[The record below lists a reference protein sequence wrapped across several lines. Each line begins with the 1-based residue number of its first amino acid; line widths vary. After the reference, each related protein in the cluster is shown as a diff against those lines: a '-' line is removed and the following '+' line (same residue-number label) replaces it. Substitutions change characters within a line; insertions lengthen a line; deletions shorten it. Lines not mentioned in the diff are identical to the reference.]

1 MDLDERKAKILNAII
16 QTYLDSGEPV
26 GSRTI
31 SRFSDLKLSSAT
43 IRNEMSD
50 LEEMGYIFSPHTSAG
65 RIPTDKG
72 YRFYVDNL
80 MKTRTDE
87 VVKQNEVMV
96 QKVDRLEQILKQ
108 VVKLLAANTNYAS
121 LITAPHIMKNKLK
134 FIQLSRVDEGQMLA
148 VMMLDG
154 SIVKHRVLNV
164 DEDIPDEDIV
174 KLNLLLNTYLQGL
187 TLQEINMELVGNIKR
202 QAEPHRQTVA
212 DLLDLIVEAIQE
224 EDDTEIY
231 TSGTTN
237 LLKYPELVNLEQ
249 TGQLLY
255 ALEEKQGLEKLI
267 ASDDEKSENGGI
279 QVYIGSETPVQSMQD
294 CSVVT
299 ATYEL
304 EEGVQGTIGI
314 IGPKR
319 MDYKKVVSN
328 LETVMNQL
336 DLIFKKNSAGAD
348 KAPDADADKAPDADG
363 DSGP

>member
-1 MDLDERKAKILNAII
+1 MQMTKDVRFMELDERKIQILNAII
-16 QTYLDSGEPV
+16 QTYLDTGEPV

-31 SRFSDLKLSSAT
+31 SRFSDLGLSSAT

-72 YRFYVDNL
+72 YRFYVDS
-80 MKTRTDE
+80 MMRSRSEE
-87 VVKQNEVMV
+87 VSTHSDVMV
-96 QKVDRLEQILKQ
+96 QKVDRMEKVLKQ
-108 VVKLLAANTNYAS
+108 VVKLLAVNTNYAS
-121 LITAPHIMKNKLK
+121 LITSPQNMKCRLK
-134 FIQLSRVDEGQMLA
+134 FIQLSHVGPAQVLA

-154 SIVKHRVLNV
+154 NIVKHRVMDTQEELP
-164 DEDIPDEDIV
+164 EEEIV

-187 TLQEINMELVGNIKR
+187 TLQEINMELVANMKR
-202 QAEPHRQTVA
+202 QADSHRQTIS
-212 DLLDLIVEAIQE
+212 DLLDLIVETIQE
-224 EDDTEIY
+224 VDDTEIY
-231 TSGTTN
+231 TSGATN
-237 LLKYPELVNLEQ
+237 LLKYPELGDREK

-267 ASDDEKSENGGI
+267 GTKESGNDEGGI

-304 EEGVQGTIGI
+304 EEGLQGTIGI

-328 LETVMNQL
+328 LEKVMNQL
-336 DLIFKKNSAGAD
+336 DLIFKKNPD
-348 KAPDADADKAPDADG
+348 KNEEDTI
-363 DSGP
+363 

>member
-1 MDLDERKAKILNAII
+1 MDRELDDRKIRILNAII
-16 QTYLDSGEPV
+16 QTYLDTGEPV

-72 YRFYVDNL
+72 YRFYVDGL
-80 MKTRTDE
+80 MKSRTDE
-87 VVKQNEVMV
+87 VVKQNEIMV
-96 QKVDRLEQILKQ
+96 RKVDQLEQVLKQ
-108 VVKLLAANTNYAS
+108 VVRLLAANTNYAS
-121 LITAPHIMKNKLK
+121 MITSPHNMRNRLK
-134 FIQLSRVDEGQMLA
+134 FIQLSRVDARQILA

-154 SIVKHRVLNV
+154 SIVKHRVLNIE
-164 DEDIPDEDIV
+164 EDIPNEDIV
-174 KLNLLLNTYLQGL
+174 KLNLLMNTFLQGR
-187 TLQEINMELVGNIKR
+187 TLQEINMELIGQLKR
-202 QAEPHRQTVA
+202 QAEPHTKTVS
-212 DLLDLIVEAIQE
+212 DLLDLVIEVIQE

-237 LLKYPELVNLEQ
+237 LLKYPELGDREK
-249 TGQLLY
+249 TEKLLST
-255 ALEEKQGLEKLI
+255 LEEKQGLEKLI
-267 ASDDEKSENGGI
+267 GSGSEESDDKESGGI
-279 QVYIGSETPVQSMQD
+279 QVYIGSETPVQTMQD

-328 LETVMNQL
+328 LENAMNQL
-336 DLIFKKNSAGAD
+336 DVIFKNNKVAGDDD
-348 KAPDADADKAPDADG
+348 KGEDESP
-363 DSGP
+363 GP